1 MSHRAKIRS
10 DDLVKVIAGKDKGK
24 TGKVLRVDI
33 KQAKVYVEG
42 LNVQKRHQ
50 RPMMLRDTQRTQS
63 AGGGGIEREGPI
75 HISNVMLIDPKTGDP
90 TRVGIKREGGRRVR
104 IAKRSGQEVD

>member
-1 MSHRAKIRS
+1 MSHRAKIRR

-33 KQAKVYVEG
+33 RNQKVFVEG

-50 RPMMLRDTQRTQS
+50 RPMMLRDTQRRQS
-63 AGGGGIEREGPI
+63 TEGGVIEREGPI
-75 HISNVMLIDPKTGDP
+75 HISNVMLLDPKTGDP
-90 TRVGIKREGGRRVR
+90 TRVGIKRAGGRRVR

>member
-1 MSHRAKIRS
+1 MALRIKRGDVVVVVSG
-10 DDLVKVIAGKDKGK
+10 DDKGK

-33 KQAKVYVEG
+33 KKGKVFVEG

-50 RPMMLRDTQRTQS
+50 RPMRLRDTQRTTS
-63 AGGGGIEREGPI
+63 TEGGVIEREGPI
-75 HISNVMLIDPKTGDP
+75 HISNVMLLDPKTGDP